1 MAYQKK
7 TIRKAPE
14 HVRPLMRVANELDV
28 QLRRLIRSIAQQV
41 EMAELYH
48 EEQSHVRGLQAAL
61 DLANRDPS
69 KPDQLNPP
77 PPLEDVV
84 ELDEFGNPIP
94 IDEGLEDMSDF
105 RVQNSSNGTW
115 DRCLCYLEAF
125 SRDGNQSDAQRTL
138 RENLWCDAHKVGT
151 SVDIDRDETFR
162 HLFGE
167 PQQIA
172 DGIELYHPS
181 SPDEDD

>member
-1 MAYQKK
+1 MAYQRK

-69 KPDQLNPP
+69 EPDQLDPL

-84 ELDEFGNPIP
+84 ELDQFGNPIP
-94 IDEGLEDMSDF
+94 MDEGLEDMSDF
-105 RVQNSSNGTW
+105 SIRNSRGNKVCVCMGW
-115 DRCLCYLEAF
+115 GVDQIKCGYH
-125 SRDGNQSDAQRTL
+125 SRSAS
-138 RENLWCDAHKVGT
+138 HKEK
-151 SVDIDRDETFR
+151 I
-162 HLFGE
+162 
-167 PQQIA
+167 
-172 DGIELYHPS
+172 
-181 SPDEDD
+181 